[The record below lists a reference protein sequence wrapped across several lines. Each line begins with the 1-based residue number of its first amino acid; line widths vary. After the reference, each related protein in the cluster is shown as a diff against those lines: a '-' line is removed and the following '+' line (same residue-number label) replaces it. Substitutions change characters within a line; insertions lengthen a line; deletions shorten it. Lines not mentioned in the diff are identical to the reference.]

1 MEPPRKHKSSGVPVK
16 EEVESEDGNDLVAK
30 RRRTEVSGSI
40 IQLQQ
45 QIEVFGMENKAPAGL
60 KVEDSTGK
68 DPMDVL
74 NSCAVQNSGQANGRS
89 TEPASL
95 RLLKICKV
103 IGWKEP
109 QFDFEEQGPQHNK
122 TFKCKVTV
130 HLDGLLNTIM
140 ECFSE
145 PNPRKKAARENAAQG
160 ALWCLQRSGYVIK

>member
-1 MEPPRKHKSSGVPVK
+1 
-16 EEVESEDGNDLVAK
+16 LVAK

-89 TEPASL
+89 
-95 RLLKICKV
+95 
-103 IGWKEP
+103 KEHVSDVP
-109 QFDFEEQGPQHNK
+109 FQFDYVLNK
-122 TFKCKVTV
+122 
-130 HLDGLLNTIM
+130 N
-140 ECFSE
+140 
-145 PNPRKKAARENAAQG
+145 
-160 ALWCLQRSGYVIK
+160 